1 MLHTIIWAIYFILYL
16 IVVSP
21 VMLYCRHQIKKGNR
35 EKVIPLINHM
45 VYHWADRLLWAA
57 GAKIEVIGQEN
68 IPEGT
73 AVFVA
78 NHQSDF
84 DIPVVLTQTGD
95 PRALLAKVSLSKI
108 PGLRGW
114 MDLLQCVYVDRSDE
128 KQSLRAL
135 MDSTKLVKSGVS
147 MTIFPEGTRSKG
159 GPVKEFKGGAFRIA
173 TSAKVPVVPISI
185 EGTYHL
191 LEERNRIHS
200 GTVRVMIHEPIPT
213 AGMSRQE
220 VRELPER
227 VRQQILSVMD
237 DKYKGQEDN

>member
-1 MLHTIIWAIYFILYL
+1 MIRTILWAIYFVLYL
-16 IVVSP
+16 VVVSP
-21 VMLYCRHQIKKGNR
+21 KWLYCHHLVKTGNR
-35 EKVIPLINHM
+35 GKAQPMIDKM
-45 VYHWADRLLWAA
+45 VSHWAKRLLAAA
-57 GAKIEVIGQEN
+57 GGRVEVVGREN

-84 DIPVVLTQTGD
+84 DIPVVLSCVGS
-95 PRALLAKVSLSKI
+95 PRPLLAKVSLTKV
-108 PGLRGW
+108 PGVHGW

-128 KQSLRAL
+128 KQSVRAL
-135 MDSTKLVKSGVS
+135 MDSTKLVKSGIS

-173 TSAKVPVVPISI
+173 TSAKVPVVPVTI

-191 LEERNRIHS
+191 LEEHYRIRPAAV
-200 GTVRVMIHEPIPT
+200 TVTIHRPIPT

-220 VRELPER
+220 IRELPAR
-227 VRQQILSVMD
+227 VREQILSVMD
-237 DKYKGQEDN
+237 ERYKNQEE

>member
-1 MLHTIIWAIYFILYL
+1 MVHTMIWAIYFILYL

-21 VMLYCRHQIKKGNR
+21 VMLYCRHQIRKGNR
-35 EKVIPLINHM
+35 EKVMPLVKHM
-45 VYHWADRLLWAA
+45 AYHWADRLLWAA

-84 DIPVVLTQTGD
+84 DIPVVLTRTGA

-191 LEERNRIHS
+191 LEERSRIHS
-200 GTVRVMIHEPIPT
+200 GTVRVTIHEPIPT

-237 DKYKGQEDN
+237 DKYKGQEEN